1 MKIVSKQVYINRAIV
16 NVKTFCAQYLHAIA
30 CFVAHLQC
38 NLKKKIHLY
47 KISISNFEIAKLWDQ
62 KFWCNDYQLLC
73 VI

>member
-30 CFVAHLQC
+30 CFVAHLRC

-47 KISISNFEIAKLWDQ
+47 KISISNFEIAKL
-62 KFWCNDYQLLC
+62 
-73 VI
+73 

>member
-1 MKIVSKQVYINRAIV
+1 MKIMSKQVYINRAIV

-38 NLKKKIHLY
+38 NLKKNIHLY

-62 KFWCNDYQLLC
+62 KF
-73 VI
+73 

>member
-38 NLKKKIHLY
+38 NLKKNIHLNI
-47 KISISNFEIAKLWDQ
+47 KLVLVILKLPNFEIRNSDAMII
-62 KFWCNDYQLLC
+62 NYC
-73 VI
+73 V